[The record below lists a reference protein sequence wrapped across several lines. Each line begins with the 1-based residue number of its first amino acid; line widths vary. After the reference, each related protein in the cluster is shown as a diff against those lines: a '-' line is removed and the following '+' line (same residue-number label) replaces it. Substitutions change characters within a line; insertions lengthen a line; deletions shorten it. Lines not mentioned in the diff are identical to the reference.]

1 MNASCLDFLS
11 ARQNANGWSFLVVS
25 SYEVSVPLFF
35 FVGWGVLYYLRL
47 TCSFQNA
54 DVGYPRKKDQKNIFN
69 NSQATCIETG
79 LREIPVNPMLEK

>member
-1 MNASCLDFLS
+1 MKFL
-11 ARQNANGWSFLVVS
+11 FH
-25 SYEVSVPLFF
+25 FF
-35 FVGWGVLYYLRL
+35 IFGEGVGGVLYYLRL

>member
-1 MNASCLDFLS
+1 MKFLS
-11 ARQNANGWSFLVVS
+11 HF
-25 SYEVSVPLFF
+25 FF